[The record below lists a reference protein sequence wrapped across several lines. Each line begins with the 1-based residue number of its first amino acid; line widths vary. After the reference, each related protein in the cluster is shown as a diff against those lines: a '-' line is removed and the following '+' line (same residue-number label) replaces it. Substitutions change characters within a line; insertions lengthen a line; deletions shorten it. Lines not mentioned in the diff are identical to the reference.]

1 LDTVSDAQ
9 EYQGRNL
16 TDVWI
21 EEAGQFPDPA
31 PIWRMFGT
39 LRSAQGVPV
48 QLILTGNP
56 GGPGQK
62 WIRDRYRLSPFP
74 ATAQLF
80 KRRITTGIE
89 HEVAVIPS
97 RLTDNLLLLRRDPGY
112 VARLHLVGKQAL
124 VRAWLEGDWN
134 AVEGAFFDEFSEAR
148 HVIPPFVIPADW
160 LRYRSMD
167 WGSARPFSVGWW
179 AVAGDDYLLGPDRKN
194 PGLGKGRV
202 IPRGALIRYREWYG
216 SAGGEGQSNV
226 GLKLSA
232 EEVARGIKKREKG
245 EHIRFGVLD
254 PAAFA
259 QSGGPSVAEM
269 MRRIDGYKGPSF
281 SPADNTRVGKLG
293 AITGWNAVRARLKG
307 GVDGVPMLYI
317 FSTCPALI
325 SSLPLLQHDLNRPE
339 DLDTEAEDHAADD
352 LRYACLARPWLPPA
366 HGERKVIE
374 IADYL
379 PWRTVEEL
387 PPTVGML

>member
-1 LDTVSDAQ
+1 
-9 EYQGRNL
+9 
-16 TDVWI
+16 
-21 EEAGQFPDPA
+21 
-31 PIWRMFGT
+31 
-39 LRSAQGVPV
+39 
-48 QLILTGNP
+48 
-56 GGPGQK
+56 
-62 WIRDRYRLSPFP
+62 
-74 ATAQLF
+74 
-80 KRRITTGIE
+80 
-89 HEVAVIPS
+89 
-97 RLTDNLLLLRRDPGY
+97 
-112 VARLHLVGKQAL
+112 LVGKQAL

-134 AVEGAFFDEFSEAR
+134 AIEGAFFDEFSEVR
-148 HVIPPFVIPADW
+148 HVVAPFAVPADW

-179 AVAGDDYLLGPDRKN
+179 AVAGDDFPLEGRRSSSGVRAASVLVQEPEVRRRLGRPASASH
-194 PGLGKGRV
+194 V

-293 AITGWNAVRARLKG
+293 AITGWNAVRARLRG

-317 FSTCPALI
+317 FSSCPALI

-379 PWRTVEEL
+379 PWRTEQEL